1 MNNSAILTPVQGPS
15 TVACMIE
22 KHNFQTDFI
31 NSLQCIK
38 ASEDTNLC
46 TKFLLQI
53 QKQRE
58 DSAML
63 LASSKQHKE
72 ITKTEKHNR
81 INKTQEKDSREEQR
95 PRQEEDQDMIQH
107 EHPGL
112 EEYSQW

>member
-1 MNNSAILTPVQGPS
+1 MNSAILTPVQGPS

-53 QKQRE
+53 QKQQE

-72 ITKTEKHNR
+72 ITKTETQQDKQ
-81 INKTQEKDSREEQR
+81 KTRK
-95 PRQEEDQDMIQH
+95 
-107 EHPGL
+107 
-112 EEYSQW
+112 

>member
-1 MNNSAILTPVQGPS
+1 MPYSPVQGPS

-31 NSLQCIK
+31 NSLQCIQ

-53 QKQRE
+53 QKQQE

-72 ITKTEKHNR
+72 ITKTEKHKR

-95 PRQEEDQDMIQH
+95 PRQEDQEMIQH
-107 EHPGL
+107 EHRPSL